1 MVSVA
6 DVACANTRTVASA
19 VLALEIANEFLLG
32 MKRDGKNLVEE
43 TSKRISG
50 QLISLNTSSK
60 RIQGSLEKVAGK
72 LSAKF
77 SKAKGGAERKKI
89 KGGKTRITLQ
99 LGDTVNVATV
109 EDKLQQTEV
118 NGG

>member
-50 QLISLNTSSK
+50 QLISLNTSST
-60 RIQGSLEKVAGK
+60 QGSLVKAAGK

-89 KGGKTRITLQ
+89 KGEKTRITLQ